1 MSETELRVA
10 APGTLR
16 QEQGLRF
23 VRRMYLPRT
32 VGLGLGGVCIAS
44 VLWANGAPAAAWA
57 ALALSTLGW
66 PHLAY
71 RLGGRSRDPYRA
83 ELRSLMIDSALG
95 GAWIAAMKFNLLPSV
110 LLFAMLSMDKL
121 TVGGV
126 KFLARCAAAMT
137 AACAG
142 AALLLGFELRPHTG
156 MLQIAG
162 SLPLL
167 VVYPMA
173 VGLTAYRLAR
183 RVRDQNQLLAELSR
197 TDTLTRLLNRGYWE
211 QAVAAEF
218 QRVRRGAGPS
228 SLLML
233 DIDHFKAVNDR
244 HGHPVGDE
252 VIRSVAAVLSGS
264 VRQHDVPGRYGG
276 EEFGVLLPD
285 TPGAAAALVAERV
298 RKRIESSVLAR
309 GAGVRSTVSIGIA
322 ELEPANVDYGE
333 WVAHADRALYEAK
346 ALGRNRCVRY
356 GEASSAAVP

>member
-1 MSETELRVA
+1 
-10 APGTLR
+10 
-16 QEQGLRF
+16 
-23 VRRMYLPRT
+23 MYLPRAM
-32 VGLGLGGVCIAS
+32 GLALGGVCIAS
-44 VLWANGAPAAAWA
+44 VLWENGAHPAAWA
-57 ALALSTLGW
+57 ALALSTLAW

-71 RLGGRSRDPYRA
+71 RLGRRSRDPYRA
-83 ELRSLMIDSALG
+83 ELRSLTFDSALG
-95 GAWIAAMKFNLLPSV
+95 GAWIALMQFNLLPSV

-126 KFLARCAAAMT
+126 RFLARCAAAMG

-142 AALLLGFELRPHTG
+142 TALLFGFELRPHTG

-173 VGLTAYRLAR
+173 VALTAYRLAR
-183 RVRDQNQLLAELSR
+183 RVRDQNQLLAQLSR
-197 TDTLTRLLNRGYWE
+197 TDALTRLLNRGYWE

-252 VIRSVAAVLSGS
+252 VIRSVAAILRGS
-264 VRQHDVPGRYGG
+264 VRQQDVPGRYGG
-276 EEFGVLLPD
+276 EEFGVVLPD
-285 TPGAAAALVAERV
+285 TSGASAAAVAERV
-298 RKRIESSVLAR
+298 RKRVASSVLAR
-309 GAGVRSTVSIGIA
+309 GAGVRGTVSIGVA
-322 ELEPANVDYGE
+322 ELEPGNIDYGA
-333 WVAHADRALYEAK
+333 WIAHADRALYEAK

-356 GEASSAAVP
+356 GEPSSAAAP